1 MSAVRDYFAFS
12 KRERRGIVI
21 LMILILIVFLLPEFI
36 PSPPVVI
43 DKKRAAEIQE
53 QIASLNKKDTASHND
68 KFFKKNYTSDYY
80 STHHSN
86 ESGKLFTF
94 DPNTLSEDGWKKLG
108 INERTIRTIKKY
120 ISRGGRFREPADLG
134 KIYGIHEDQYKRL
147 LPYVRVNVPEQKNSS
162 NEQHSNEHVYKK
174 PEKISP
180 SVVDLNTADTT
191 ELISLPGIGSKLA
204 NRIINFRDR
213 LGGFHSIDQVKETYG
228 LADSTYQKIKMF
240 LRCDTSK
247 IQKINLNTVDLGR
260 LKNHP
265 YIKWNLANTIINF
278 RQEHGNYKSV
288 DDLLRIDIISKE
300 LFEKSQPYFIVE

>member
-1 MSAVRDYFAFS
+1 MSAVRDYFVFS

-36 PSPPVVI
+36 PSPPVVM

-53 QIASLNKKDTASHND
+53 QIASLYKKDTGSHNQ
-68 KFFKKNYTSDYY
+68 KFVKKNYTTNYD

-86 ESGKLFTF
+86 ELGKLFTF

-108 INERTIRTIKKY
+108 ISERTIRTIKKY
-120 ISRGGRFREPADLG
+120 ISKGGRFRQPEDLG
-134 KIYGIHEDQYKRL
+134 KIYGIREDQYKRL
-147 LPYVRVNVPEQKNSS
+147 MPYVRVKIPEEQNPS
-162 NEQHSNEHVYKK
+162 NEQRSNAHAYRKT
-174 PEKISP
+174 EKIAP
-180 SVVDLNTADTT
+180 SVIDLNTADTT
-191 ELISLPGIGSKLA
+191 QLISLPGIGSKLA

-213 LGGFHSIDQVKETYG
+213 LGGFHSIDQVKQTYG

-240 LRCDTSK
+240 LKCDASK
-247 IQKINLNTVDLGR
+247 IQKINLNTVDLAS

-265 YIKWNLANTIINF
+265 YIKWNLANAIINY
-278 RQEHGNYKSV
+278 RQQHGNYKSV

-300 LFEKSQPYFIVE
+300 VFEKCHSYFIVE